1 MSFKVPAENA
11 LLGILMTGPKYG
23 YELYGYVSAQM
34 NQFWDLSMSQVYAL
48 LKRMENDGVVVSQ
61 EELQERRPAKKIFTL
76 TPSGRERFLHWVC
89 SPVEHVRDMR
99 IEFTAKLF
107 FMRELRLTQGLTFID
122 KQIDVLKEKCQVIES
137 SKHKISDAF
146 QALLYSF
153 KASQTTAAL
162 DWLRECKASFSE
174 SERMKIG

>member
-1 MSFKVPAENA
+1 MSFKVSAENA

-23 YELYGYVSAQM
+23 YELHGYVSTQM

-48 LKRMENDGVVVSQ
+48 LKRIENDGVVVSQ

-76 TPSGRERFLHWVC
+76 TPSGRERFLDWVC

-107 FMRELRLTQGLTFID
+107 FIRELRLTQGLTLID
-122 KQIDVLKEKCQVIES
+122 KQIEALEEKLQVIES
-137 SKHKISDAF
+137 SKDKISDEF
-146 QALLYSF
+146 QSLLYSF

-162 DWLRECKASFSE
+162 DWLWECRACFSE
-174 SERMKIG
+174 NERIKTG

>member
-1 MSFKVPAENA
+1 MSFKVSAENA

-23 YELYGYVSAQM
+23 YELHGYVSAQM

-48 LKRMENDGVVVSQ
+48 LKRLENDGVVVSQ
-61 EELQERRPAKKIFTL
+61 EEWQERRPAKKIFTL
-76 TPSGRERFLHWVC
+76 TPSGRERFLQWVN

-107 FMRELRLTQGLTFID
+107 FVRELGLTTGLSLID
-122 KQIDVLKEKCQVIES
+122 KQIDALKEKLQVIES
-137 SKHKISDAF
+137 SKHEIIDAF
-146 QALLYSF
+146 QTLLYSF

-162 DWLRECKASFSE
+162 DWLWECKACFSE
-174 SERMKIG
+174 NERIKAG